1 MNVSTESARMRL
13 PRSVQEIADVIGCE
27 RALYLIGQLPRC
39 ITRDRRYPNA
49 TASHVVL
56 YVPTAA
62 RLPLD
67 HDLVRILGWND
78 AVKLCRVFGGEILQP
93 ASCAEIYRRYRDA
106 EIVRMKSAGVRT
118 QYIASVFGVTEQT
131 VRFVFRA
138 GKNPQEELPK
148 AANDNAP
155 IEDQGR
161 INGPT
166 RANAVADG
174 KANRRTGRAR
184 RIELG

>member
-1 MNVSTESARMRL
+1 MNVSTESVRMRL

-67 HDLVRILGWND
+67 HDLVRILGWSD

-106 EIVRMKSAGVRT
+106 EIIRMKSAGVRT
-118 QYIASVFGVTEQT
+118 QYIASVFGVSASILMRRLARAASRKRTRNLSGICARCVVCFQT
-131 VRFVFRA
+131 
-138 GKNPQEELPK
+138 
-148 AANDNAP
+148 AP
-155 IEDQGR
+155 PRSAFIRIGR
-161 INGPT
+161 
-166 RANAVADG
+166 
-174 KANRRTGRAR
+174 
-184 RIELG
+184 